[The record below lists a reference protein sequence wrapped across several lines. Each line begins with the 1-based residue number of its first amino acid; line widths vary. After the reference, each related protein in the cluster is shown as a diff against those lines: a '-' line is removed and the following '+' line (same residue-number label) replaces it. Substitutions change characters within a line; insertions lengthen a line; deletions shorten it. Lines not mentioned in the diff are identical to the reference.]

1 MANDDLNDD
10 RNDELTR
17 LVREEA
23 TRHLASE
30 KLRAKVRTQIALAEA
45 GRSDAPP
52 RAARWAW
59 PGGISWATLGAG
71 FAAGLLV
78 ASFALPLPLWRGSA
92 PGDAPHDA
100 LAAELVAQHVHALRD
115 GPLTQVASNDR
126 HNVKPWFQ
134 GKLDFAPP
142 VIDLADEGFVLLG
155 GRVEARHGRDV
166 AVLVYQRRLHV
177 IELFVWPAESVASAG
192 GERAEQ
198 APRSQSERGF
208 QLVTW
213 ADRAMQY
220 GAVSDAER
228 AELERF
234 SRLWRE
240 RLPAP

>member
-1 MANDDLNDD
+1 MHVL
-10 RNDELTR
+10 RDEL
-17 LVREEA
+17 
-23 TRHLASE
+23 
-30 KLRAKVRTQIALAEA
+30 
-45 GRSDAPP
+45 
-52 RAARWAW
+52 
-59 PGGISWATLGAG
+59 GGVSWASLGAG

-78 ASFALPLPLWRGSA
+78 AVLALPWWPSGA
-92 PGDAPHDA
+92 PSDA

-134 GKLDFAPP
+134 GKLDYAPP
-142 VIDLADEGFVLLG
+142 VLDLADAGFVLRG
-155 GRVEARHGRDV
+155 GRVEPRHGHDV

-177 IELFVWPAESVASAG
+177 IELFVWPVERGAREQG
-192 GERAEQ
+192 GQ

-213 ADRAMQY
+213 GDRAMQY
-220 GAVSDAER
+220 GAVSDVER

-234 SRLWRE
+234 SRLRHE